1 MDFTREPIIETVI
14 TPREG
19 YRLVVRSSKSAG
31 QEEHF
36 VDALEIVSFGQA
48 LFFRSLERP
57 KPFVVPVSDYEVLEV
72 REPRMVLKAAS
83 CESPVKIG
91 LRSDVTSKASREQE
105 RKEALASQAL
115 KVEQKEED
123 ASQGPSK
130 SGPASQEGRTDRR
143 RDRRRPFRRR
153 RGGKDELQETTG
165 TEDVGVKQFDVEESL
180 EPPDL
185 TKVQQLEEMP
195 GGQKQAPGSPLLASV
210 LPPPTTL
217 IRDDIARLRASDLY
231 RGAFYLREEGEAS
244 GDDDTDQEED
254 PFVQRSFFEQS
265 SSDVSDIENPG
276 YSMQENIAKEVTP
289 QGDPFCSED
298 TFESLDEPKPSSNE
312 EEAEKTVEDP
322 VRNIE

>member
-19 YRLVVRSSKSAG
+19 FRLVVRSSKSAG

-36 VDALEIVSFGQA
+36 VDALEIVSFGKA

-57 KPFVVPVSDYEVLEV
+57 KPFIVPVSDYEVLEV

-83 CESPVKIG
+83 FESPVKIG
-91 LRSDVTSKASREQE
+91 LRSDVASKQTKEQE
-105 RKEALASQAL
+105 RKEQAALQAA
-115 KVEQKEED
+115 KMEQKEEEG
-123 ASQGPSK
+123 AKNAPLM
-130 SGPASQEGRTDRR
+130 QEARTERR

-153 RGGKDELQETTG
+153 RGGKEEVQEAPVS
-165 TEDVGVKQFDVEESL
+165 EEVSAKQFDIEETL

-185 TKVQQLEEMP
+185 AKVQQLEEVSE
-195 GGQKQAPGSPLLASV
+195 GAKQASGSPLLASV

-231 RGAFYLREEGEAS
+231 RGAFYLREEGETS
-244 GDDDTDQEED
+244 SDDDIEQERE
-254 PFVQRSFFEQS
+254 PFGKESFYSESQ
-265 SSDVSDIENPG
+265 DVN
-276 YSMQENIAKEVTP
+276 EVPP
-289 QGDPFCSED
+289 QGDPFCSEGPI
-298 TFESLDEPKPSSNE
+298 EPMDEEKPSQDE
-312 EEAEKTVEDP
+312 EGLTKTMEDP